1 MGLLNLTESERLE
14 ILNLHNNARI
24 IKEQATSLV
33 APTGTAAPAS
43 SAAAPAAPAA
53 APSVESVV
61 KELQT
66 LLNTKY
72 GAKLTVDGKWG
83 NLTQT
88 AFDTALK
95 SKGAVTPKTVIP
107 GTPDAPNP
115 TVQKT
120 VIPGTPDAPN
130 PTVQKTVI
138 PGTPDAPNPTVQK
151 TVIPGTPDAPNPNAT
166 PATGTTPAAP
176 AASTTTAP
184 AASTTTAPAAS
195 TTTVP
200 DEFGGEAPATPAAPL
215 SNRDQRRQRQDLRR
229 GNRRA
234 MQDLRANQRTQQ

>member
-24 IKEQATSLV
+24 IKEQV
-33 APTGTAAPAS
+33 APTVP
-43 SAAAPAAPAA
+43 AAAGTPAA
-53 APSVESVV
+53 APQTVADVI

-72 GAKLTVDGKWG
+72 GTKLTVDGKWG

-88 AFDTALK
+88 AFETALK
-95 SKGAVTPKTVIP
+95 SKSAAPAASTGTATAATTPAEPIRS
-107 GTPDAPNP
+107 NP
-115 TVQKT
+115 F
-120 VIPGTPDAPN
+120 
-130 PTVQKTVI
+130 
-138 PGTPDAPNPTVQK
+138 
-151 TVIPGTPDAPNPNAT
+151 NAADMK
-166 PATGTTPAAP
+166 PATGTAAP

-195 TTTVP
+195 TTTASEVP
-200 DEFGGEAPATPAAPL
+200 AAPATPAAPL

-234 MQDLRANQRTQQ
+234 MQDLRGQQRAQ

>member
-33 APTGTAAPAS
+33 ASTGTAAPTAP
-43 SAAAPAAPAA
+43 AAAPAAPAA

-88 AFDTALK
+88 AFETAVK
-95 SKGAVTPKTVIP
+95 SKGTQL
-107 GTPDAPNP
+107 P
-115 TVQKT
+115 TVTVTGQKA
-120 VIPGTPDAPN
+120 PDPAIAAAPAV
-130 PTVQKTVI
+130 PLPSV
-138 PGTPDAPNPTVQK
+138 
-151 TVIPGTPDAPNPNAT
+151 AT
-166 PATGTTPAAP
+166 PATPGVSGQPAAPAAAPAAPAAPTTPAAP
-176 AASTTTAP
+176 VVDAGST
-184 AASTTTAPAAS
+184 
-195 TTTVP
+195 
-200 DEFGGEAPATPAAPL
+200 EFTDGGDAQPQ
-215 SNRDQRRQRQDLRR
+215 SNRDQRRARQDLRR

-234 MQDLRANQRTQQ
+234 MQDLRANQRAQQ